1 MTPRVNSTKRLFTV
15 LAIALIAV
23 AVLLPQ
29 NPAFSAASTLRNHL
43 ESWMLWTEGPS
54 AYSYGLDPEVKFH
67 GKDCAFIKSNQPI
80 LDRPQGAI
88 YQKFKAENYRNQRV
102 KLSGWIRTQGVNE
115 FAGLW
120 MVVHGPDQATN
131 FDNMEDRISKGD
143 HDWKHYSLVLDVPAD
158 SRWIMIGFILH
169 GKGEAWLSGL
179 KFETVDK
186 SVKTTNLPMDE
197 MKFPMEG
204 RYGEHPSIGFKTS
217 TWSGGKA
224 PANWSNKFGEGYEIV
239 VDENERYKGQN
250 SVRIDAIKPDPR
262 GFATIWQTI
271 SARDY
276 ANQRWR
282 FTGAIKTQDVS
293 DYAALWMRVD
303 GGGKVIKFDNME
315 DRPVKG
321 TTEWKRCSVVLDI
334 PKDSYSIRFGFLQSG
349 SGSAWL
355 SGCAFEKVD
364 AEVKPTDKSME
375 PMEIPDT
382 DVIPS
387 PKLSFE

>member
-1 MTPRVNSTKRLFTV
+1 
-15 LAIALIAV
+15 
-23 AVLLPQ
+23 
-29 NPAFSAASTLRNHL
+29 
-43 ESWMLWTEGPS
+43 
-54 AYSYGLDPEVKFH
+54 
-67 GKDCAFIKSNQPI
+67 
-80 LDRPQGAI
+80 
-88 YQKFKAENYRNQRV
+88 
-102 KLSGWIRTQGVNE
+102 
-115 FAGLW
+115 

-143 HDWKHYSLVLDVPAD
+143 HELETLTRARCTGRQSLDHD
-158 SRWIMIGFILH
+158 RIILH

-262 GFATIWQTI
+262 GFATIWYMI

-282 FTGAIKTQDVS
+282 FTGAIK
-293 DYAALWMRVD
+293 
-303 GGGKVIKFDNME
+303 
-315 DRPVKG
+315 
-321 TTEWKRCSVVLDI
+321 
-334 PKDSYSIRFGFLQSG
+334 PK
-349 SGSAWL
+349 
-355 SGCAFEKVD
+355 
-364 AEVKPTDKSME
+364 M
-375 PMEIPDT
+375 
-382 DVIPS
+382 
-387 PKLSFE
+387 